1 MINGARLP
9 GSNNTTQVHTTPFL
23 PHTQQPVLYSTG
35 HRLLV
40 PLPTT
45 SSALQQTLWVHSELK
60 HFSFH
65 FSKYCIPYK
74 IHTVACSHNW
84 RQVPVPLSTTFHYY
98 LFATTSTAVYSHW
111 VASPSPHHFFLPTTY
126 PSLCWH
132 QVARSSPHY
141 LFLATTSDTGLAVPF
156 SSAITSISLLAL
168 GCQVL
173 FPLHL
178 LNRKN
183 L

>member
-1 MINGARLP
+1 MPSVALP
-9 GSNNTTQVHTTPFL
+9 GLPCDQWCQVARFKQHHTGSHNTISSS
-23 PHTQQPVLYSTG
+23 QQPVLYSTG

-84 RQVPVPLSTTFHYY
+84 RQVPVPLPTTTCSQHPLLPSTPTGLPVH
-98 LFATTSTAVYSHW
+98 LPTISSSQQPIPLSIGTRL
-111 VASPSPHHFFLPTTY
+111 PGPLPTT
-126 PSLCWH
+126 S
-132 QVARSSPHY
+132 
-141 LFLATTSDTGLAVPF
+141 F
-156 SSAITSISLLAL
+156 
-168 GCQVL
+168 
-173 FPLHL
+173 
-178 LNRKN
+178 
-183 L
+183 